1 MNSRASDA
9 AESSANQPMT
19 NPKRPPLYAKP
30 SRQTRLATRFFL
42 LMSQATTT
50 PALTTQPPA
59 NPFHPSSF
67 HQPASHCSL
76 ARCLPSPPRQFIR
89 QKLSTLPL
97 LNHLHVAFICFFLS
111 LLFLPRNGQFF
122 PRHWPGEKSISGF
135 RHPGSKGQLRQS
147 ETAHASVHAAPRR
160 AAARKAQ
167 LHRRRHTSLSRF
179 TTRLPSYRRSSAC
192 LRLEPSGPSRAPL
205 RTHPSV
211 KSHPSFPL
219 APFPPT
225 PTPMH
230 SPCGSRSSRPAC
242 RRTFSA

>member
-1 MNSRASDA
+1 MSLSNAMNSRASDA

-122 PRHWPGEKSISGF
+122 PRALARGKVYF
-135 RHPGSKGQLRQS
+135 RVPTSRVQGPATSVRDSTRIRPRSATQGRRSKGSIASTTTYITL
-147 ETAHASVHAAPRR
+147 EIYDTAAIIS
-160 AAARKAQ
+160 
-167 LHRRRHTSLSRF
+167 T
-179 TTRLPSYRRSSAC
+179 
-192 LRLEPSGPSRAPL
+192 
-205 RTHPSV
+205 
-211 KSHPSFPL
+211 
-219 APFPPT
+219 
-225 PTPMH
+225 
-230 SPCGSRSSRPAC
+230 
-242 RRTFSA
+242 